1 VQVPGQATSV
11 SATAALDRARALHAA
26 CPVVDGHADTL
37 DRSLDGHLAFGGSQ
51 PGLHFDV
58 PRFAAIGGALQFL
71 SLWVPG
77 DVTGDRAL
85 HRAMRLVGVLRE
97 GLRRQGGFSILDR
110 IKDRIP
116 GVPGVMLSFEGAD
129 PLADDPKLLEAFHA
143 LGVRMVSLTWNGR
156 NGFADGLLVSDRP
169 SGLTRLGR
177 DLLRRM
183 ADLDMVLDLAHI
195 AEPGFWDALDAY
207 PGRVVVSHANARA
220 VCDHPRNMDDDQ
232 IRAIAERGGVIGTV
246 LYPRFIGGEGDLA
259 TLALHVQ
266 HLQGV
271 GGHGVLGL
279 GADLDGISALPA
291 GFEGVQDLPRVTAAL
306 LEAGLDETAVA
317 AWLGGNWLRVLSGA
331 EEVA

>member
-1 VQVPGQATSV
+1 M
-11 SATAALDRARALHAA
+11 SATGPVMGSVAPEYLERALGLHARH
-26 CPVVDGHADTL
+26 PVVDGHADTL
-37 DRSLDGHLAFGGSQ
+37 DRSLDGHLTFGGSQ
-51 PGLHFDV
+51 PDLHFDV
-58 PRFAAIGGALQFL
+58 PRFAAVGGALQFL

-85 HRAMRLVGVLRE
+85 HRAMRLVGVLHE
-97 GLRRQGGFSILDR
+97 GLRRQRGFRLVDR
-110 IKDRIP
+110 ADDLEAGLP
-116 GVPGVMLSFEGAD
+116 GIMLSFEGAD

-195 AEPGFWDALDAY
+195 AEPGFWDALEAY

-220 VCDHPRNMDDDQ
+220 VCDHPRNMNDDQ

-246 LYPRFIGGEGDLA
+246 LYPRFIGEDGGLA
-259 TLALHVQ
+259 QVARHVS
-266 HLQGV
+266 HLRAV
-271 GGHGVLGL
+271 GGDGVLGL
-279 GADLDGISALPA
+279 GADLDGISDLPA
-291 GFEGVQDLPRVTAAL
+291 GFAGVQDLPRVTAAL
-306 LEAGLDETAVA
+306 LEAGLEESAVA
-317 AWLGGNWLRVLSGA
+317 AWMGGNWLRVLFGKRD
-331 EEVA
+331 VA